1 MNRTVLNPLLL
12 VLAIGLGGYAVWQ
25 WQQRQVP
32 APEPVQRSD
41 YVLRDFDLTALN
53 EQGTEAFTL
62 RSPYLER
69 EPDGRSMNI
78 RLPRFTFPGRNGS
91 WQASSVT
98 AWVGPRAQ
106 EVQLRKDVELVG
118 PASASGQR
126 TRFTT
131 GQLSVFPD
139 EQRASTD
146 DRVNIAQGKSYY
158 AGTGLQVDMAA
169 KRFQLL
175 NDTQGTLCA
184 TPASC

>member
-12 VLAIGLGGYAVWQ
+12 VLAIALGSYAAWQ

-32 APEPVQRSD
+32 PAEPVVRSD

-53 EQGTEAFTL
+53 ELGTEAFTVQ
-62 RSPYLER
+62 SPYLER

-78 RLPRFTFPGRNGS
+78 RLPRFTFPSDQGP
-91 WQASSVT
+91 WQARSDT
-98 AWVGPRAQ
+98 AWVSDRAQ
-106 EVQLRKDVELVG
+106 EVQLRGGVDLVG
-118 PASASGQR
+118 PATASGQR

-131 GQLSVFPD
+131 ALLSVFPD

-146 DRVNIAQGKSYY
+146 DRVNIARGESTY
-158 AGTGLQVDMAA
+158 AGTGLRVDMAI

-175 NDTQGTLCA
+175 NDVKGHYAPRQ
-184 TPASC
+184 

>member
-12 VLAIGLGGYAVWQ
+12 VLAIGLGSYAVWQ
-25 WQQRQVP
+25 WQQRRVP
-32 APEPVQRSD
+32 PPEPVQRSD

-53 EQGTEAFTL
+53 DQGTEAFTVQ
-62 RSPYLER
+62 SPYLQR
-69 EPDGRSMNI
+69 EPDGRSLDI
-78 RLPRFTFPGRNGS
+78 RLPRFTFPGEAGP
-91 WQASSVT
+91 WLASSET

-106 EVQLRKDVELVG
+106 EVQLRKNVELVG
-118 PASASGQR
+118 PATASGQR

-131 GQLSVFPD
+131 RLLSVFPD
-139 EQRASTD
+139 AQRASTD

-158 AGTGLQVDMAA
+158 AGTGLRVDMAA